1 MKAPL
6 SALCERSDYMQTGS
20 FELLFELNG
29 EIVQL
34 QLIALNDDYNN
45 FSAKNQTRTT
55 FQSP

>member
-1 MKAPL
+1 
-6 SALCERSDYMQTGS
+6 MQTGS